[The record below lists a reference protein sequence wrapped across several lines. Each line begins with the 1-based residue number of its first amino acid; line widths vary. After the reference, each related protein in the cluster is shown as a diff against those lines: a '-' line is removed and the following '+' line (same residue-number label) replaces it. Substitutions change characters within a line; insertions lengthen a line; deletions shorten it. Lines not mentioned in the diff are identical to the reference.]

1 MKNNLRNFLGP
12 KSFSEALA
20 GFYPLFSG
28 LIQFYPVFSGFLH
41 YLSFAG
47 AEIPILWKTNG
58 TVFPEIFIGMD
69 PKSQNRLKMANNLN
83 MTSRSQDLL
92 DRFLVMLSQ
101 NNTQSS

>member
-1 MKNNLRNFLGP
+1 M
-12 KSFSEALA
+12 SFSEALA
-20 GFYPLFSG
+20 RFYP
-28 LIQFYPVFSGFLH
+28 IFSGFFR

-83 MTSRSQDLL
+83 VTSRSQDLL
-92 DRFLVMLSQ
+92 NRFLVMLSQ
-101 NNTQSS
+101 NNILVSHFLFSIRYNYGQR